1 MDLTILIL
9 QVGKLRLERQKPLRK
24 GQRQDKNQV
33 PDPYVSSR
41 STALL
46 APYRGA
52 RLPSF
57 ATLGDKSCSFWDS
70 LL

>member
-9 QVGKLRLERQKPLRK
+9 QVGKLRLGRQKLLWK

-33 PDPYVSSR
+33 PGPYVSSG

-46 APYRGA
+46 APSRWSPAPQLY
-52 RLPSF
+52 
-57 ATLGDKSCSFWDS
+57 DS
-70 LL
+70 GG

>member
-9 QVGKLRLERQKPLRK
+9 QVGKLRLGRQKLLWK

-33 PDPYVSSR
+33 PGPYVSSG

-52 RLPSF
+52 LLPSF
-57 ATLGDKSCSFWDS
+57 TTLGDKS
-70 LL
+70 